1 MSAMTGLTS
10 PVLTRA
16 FRAMASPVTMQVVAP
31 GAGVD
36 GALDEAEAV
45 VREVERTC
53 SRFDPTSALSRAN
66 AEPGE
71 WHEVPGT
78 FARAVAEA
86 ARAHAETGGL
96 FDPRVHDALV
106 AWGYD
111 RSLPFAEGPVAVA
124 GRGPSEPG
132 AHVPAP
138 RAPWRPQVE
147 RDGGRYLVHL
157 DGARIDLGGIGKGLA
172 VRWAAARLAD
182 AGVGAMVDAGGDVAV
197 SGSAPDGGPW
207 RVGVEDPMA
216 RGEGEHEM
224 PEHELPLLVLAIRD
238 AACATSSTRLR
249 RWRAGGAQ
257 VHHLVDPRTGSP
269 GGEGLAA
276 VTVVGPDPAWAEVW
290 SKALFLHGVEQI
302 RDRAERLGLAVAWAG
317 VDGVLGTTAAMDALT
332 LWTRPRTD
340 GAGATEKVT
349 A

>member
-1 MSAMTGLTS
+1 MSVMAGQTI
-10 PVLTRA
+10 PVRTRT
-16 FRAMASPVTMQVVAP
+16 FRSMASPVTMQVVAP
-31 GAGVD
+31 EAGAD
-36 GALDEAEAV
+36 GALDAAEAV

-53 SRFDPTSALSRAN
+53 SRFDPTSALSQAN

-96 FDPRVHDALV
+96 FDPRVHDVLV

-111 RSLPFAEGPVAVA
+111 RSLPFAGGAVAVA
-124 GRGPSEPG
+124 GQGPAEP
-132 AHVPAP
+132 AEHVLAS
-138 RAPWRPQVE
+138 RAPWRPQVR

-172 VRWAAARLAD
+172 VRWAAARLTD
-182 AGVGAMVDAGGDVAV
+182 AGAGALVDAGGDVAV
-197 SGSAPDGGPW
+197 RGSAPDGGPW

-216 RGEGEHEM
+216 REGELEM
-224 PEHELPLLVLAIRD
+224 PLLVLAIED

-249 RWRAGGAQ
+249 RWRAGGEQ

-290 SKALFLHGVEQI
+290 SKTLFLHGVEQI

-317 VDGVLGTTAAMDALT
+317 ADGAVGTTAAMDALT
-332 LWTRPRTD
+332 LWTRPRTN
-340 GAGATEKVT
+340 GAGTTEKVT